1 MGKAKFRE
9 VWHLRWWLQKK
20 YLFIGIF
27 REILIQ

>member
-9 VWHLRWWLQKK
+9 VWHLRWLQKK